1 MQTQETLRLPD
12 KIYSNAYPASVF
24 ALAVAKALL
33 CIGILDGSVNGIR
46 FTAAEGRDDMKN
58 HISIRWL
65 TLLLTLLMAVPALAG
80 LATSGPHARI
90 APGEAT
96 PATARTLG
104 HDRSDSLAEVK
115 VDNPG
120 STEMDQS
127 DDKASRLEEA
137 EIDSHMQH
145 GHHHVHLK
153 WETPP
158 LEYANKRSE
167 RWTDAA
173 AIARGQQI
181 FQTHC
186 TVCHGIDG
194 RGTGP
199 ASKTLAHAP
208 ADLTNHFHNRPGDG
222 DGYLFWRVS
231 KGATVEPF
239 KSMRSAMPAFETFL
253 SEDQRWDVL
262 AYVHTQFHRGFKM
275 AGKTQLITGEG
286 IVIAVVPT
294 NEQIVVDHGEIA
306 GFMAAMTMGYKVVS
320 SSLLDGLKAGDHIR
334 FTIDTKQNVIVK
346 IGALQE

>member
-1 MQTQETLRLPD
+1 
-12 KIYSNAYPASVF
+12 
-24 ALAVAKALL
+24 
-33 CIGILDGSVNGIR
+33 
-46 FTAAEGRDDMKN
+46 MKN
-58 HISIRWL
+58 HISIRWFAV
-65 TLLLTLLMAVPALAG
+65 LLTLAVAVPPLAG
-80 LATSGPHARI
+80 LATSGPHVRI
-90 APGEAT
+90 ASGEAT
-96 PATARTLG
+96 PATTGTLR
-104 HDRSDSLAEVK
+104 HDPANKLAEVK
-115 VDNPG
+115 LDNPS

-127 DDKASRLEEA
+127 DKKASRLEEA
-137 EIDSHMQH
+137 VIDSHMQH
-145 GHHHVHLK
+145 GHHHAHIK

-158 LEYANKRSE
+158 LEYANKRSM

-186 TVCHGIDG
+186 SVCHGIDG

-199 ASKTLAHAP
+199 ASKTLTHAP

-222 DGYLFWRVS
+222 DAYLFWRVS

-239 KSMRSAMPAFETFL
+239 KSMGSAMPAFETFL

-275 AGKTQLITGEG
+275 VGKPQFFTGEG
-286 IVIAVVPT
+286 KVIAVVPT
-294 NEQIVVDHGEIA
+294 NAQIVVDHEEIE

-320 SSLLDGLKAGDHIR
+320 SSLLDGLKAGDHIH

-346 IGALQE
+346 IGTLKE